1 MTKHEKRE
9 RAFDRSSGLFSNAD
23 PNEADERE
31 EIDYKM
37 VTFSLG
43 GKDYGVDIM
52 KVAEIAKFD
61 RYTCVPNTPDFVSG
75 VYNLRGDIISLIDM
89 RRMFHLPVPE
99 RAAGE
104 PEEGLILRLDG
115 GLIGVIVDRVDE
127 VVGIPSRLI
136 QPPHP
141 IFADVNLRSISGVV
155 EHASRLYIIL
165 DMERILGEA
174 DEPRPDRESGA
185 VDPAAATRETPEPAA
200 TSGGA
205 QEELSRP
212 HTAHPGDEADLVAG
226 TLRSLSGFVMTD
238 LNRAWVAQRLRSWR
252 DAHDGNVEI
261 RSEAEVQ
268 EFLRPFYSPY
278 TRSLWG
284 DDYLEAVRA
293 LLPPGLE
300 GNVHAWNPGC
310 GAGYESYSIACLL
323 RDSYTNARIRVW
335 AADTDLLDVSMA
347 PSLVLDPATVPAFY
361 DPFVTEVDGAVEFTA
376 KVRETVLFE
385 FSDVTH
391 HQTVP
396 PCDLIVIR
404 DVLSFLQEEDQRRV
418 ISLIAEQTAVTTL
431 VVTGAHEDLH
441 EMSDYVEV
449 SRGPVRAYRKG

>member
-1 MTKHEKRE
+1 MTKHEKRV
-9 RAFDRSSGLFSNAD
+9 RAFDRYSGLFSNAD
-23 PNEADERE
+23 PDEAEERE

-61 RYTCVPNTPDFVSG
+61 RYTSVPNTPGYVSG

-89 RRMFHLPVPE
+89 RLMFNLPVPE

-104 PEEGLILRLDG
+104 PDEGLILRLDG
-115 GLIGVIVDRVDE
+115 GLIGVIVDRIDE

-155 EHASRLYIIL
+155 EHQSRLYIIL
-165 DMERILGEA
+165 DMERILGDADGPAVPVQEA
-174 DEPRPDRESGA
+174 SRATATGGDVKE
-185 VDPAAATRETPEPAA
+185 DPAQPNATRR
-200 TSGGA
+200 GG
-205 QEELSRP
+205 
-212 HTAHPGDEADLVAG
+212 TAEFVAE
-226 TLRSLSGFVMTD
+226 TLRSLAGFVMTD
-238 LNRAWVAQRLRSWR
+238 LNRAWITQRLRSWS
-252 DAHDGNVEI
+252 DAHDGRVEI
-261 RSEAEVQ
+261 TSDAEVQ
-268 EFLRPFYSPY
+268 EFLQPFYSPY
-278 TRSLWG
+278 NRALWD
-284 DDYLEAVRA
+284 DDYLDAVRE

-323 RDSYTNARIRVW
+323 RASYPGARIKVW

-347 PSLVLDPATVPAFY
+347 PSLALDPAAVPSFY
-361 DPFVTEVDGAVEFTA
+361 DPFMTEVDGAAGFTA
-376 KVRETVLFE
+376 DVREIVLFE

-391 HQTVP
+391 VQTVP
-396 PCDLIVIR
+396 PCNLIVIR
-404 DVLSFLQEEDQRRV
+404 DLLSFLQEQDQRRV
-418 ISLIAEQTAVTTL
+418 ISQISEQTAATTL
-431 VVTGAHEDLH
+431 VVTGSHEDLH
-441 EMSDYVEV
+441 EISDYVEV